1 MGLKQI
7 SIFLE
12 NSPGRLFEVTTAF
25 GVAGINLRALSL
37 ADTGGFGV
45 LRLLVSDIAQAR
57 KVVMEKHWPSRV
69 DRVVAVRI
77 PDTPG
82 SLSKILGPLYKKR
95 RDVEYMYAFTGFAS
109 DKAVMIFRFRD
120 NDKAIAVLK
129 EEGAEILG
137 AKEFGLLEAE
147 EA

>member
-25 GVAGINLRALSL
+25 GEAGINLRALSL

-45 LRLLVSDIAQAR
+45 LRLLVSDITKAR

-69 DRVVAVRI
+69 DSVVAVRV

-82 SLSKILGPLYKKR
+82 SLSRILGPLYEKR

-109 DKAVMIFRFRD
+109 GDAVMIFRFRD
-120 NDKAIAVLK
+120 NDKAIEALK
-129 EEGAEILG
+129 EEGVVILG